1 MEGNIFELAS
11 RGKTRKIRFAYKG
24 SLSVEDLW
32 DLSVQELDRIFKGL
46 NAKLKV
52 CKEESL
58 LGPKESENTE
68 LSLQVAIV
76 RRIVEVKLAE
86 AAAHEMEAE
95 KKAKRQKILSIL
107 AEKQD
112 QGLMGQSEEDLKK
125 MLEGL

>member
-1 MEGNIFELAS
+1 MEENIFKLAS
-11 RGKTRKIRFAYKG
+11 RSKTRFAYKG

-32 DLSVQELDRIFKGL
+32 DLSVQELDKIFRGL

-58 LGPKESENTE
+58 LGPKGSENTE
-68 LSLQVAIV
+68 LDLQIAII

-86 AAAHEMEAE
+86 ATAREEEAARS
-95 KKAKRQKILSIL
+95 AKRQKILGLL

-112 QGLMGQSEEDLKK
+112 GALAAKSEEELRK
-125 MLEGL
+125 MLEEL

>member
-1 MEGNIFELAS
+1 MVESIFELAS
-11 RGKTRKIRFAYKG
+11 RSKTRFAYKG

-32 DLSVQELDRIFKGL
+32 DLSVQELDRIFKSL
-46 NAKLKV
+46 NAKLKI

-58 LGPKESENTE
+58 LGPKGSENTE
-68 LSLQVAIV
+68 LDLQVAIV
-76 RRIVEVKLAE
+76 RRVVEVKLAE

-112 QGLMGQSEEDLKK
+112 GALASKSEEDLKK
-125 MLEGL
+125 MLDEL

>member
-1 MEGNIFELAS
+1 MADIFELAS
-11 RGKTRKIRFAYKG
+11 REKLRFQYKG
-24 SLSVEDLW
+24 TVSVEDLW

-58 LGPKESENTE
+58 LATKAAENTE
-68 LSLQVAIV
+68 LDLQVAIV
-76 RRIVEVKLAE
+76 RRVVEVKLAE
-86 AAAHEMEAE
+86 AAAREMEAE
-95 KKAKRQKILSIL
+95 RKAKKEKILSIL

-112 QGLMGQSEEDLKK
+112 AGLKGMPEGDLKK

>member
-1 MEGNIFELAS
+1 MENVFEIAS
-11 RGKTRKIRFAYKG
+11 RMKIRFAYKG
-24 SLSVEDLW
+24 LLSVEDLW

-58 LGPKESENTE
+58 LGPKATENTE
-68 LSLQVAIV
+68 LDIQVAIV

-86 AAAHEMEAE
+86 AAAHEIEAE
-95 KKAKRQKILSIL
+95 KAAKRQKILSIL

-112 QGLMGQSEEDLKK
+112 GALAAKSEDDLKK
-125 MLEGL
+125 MLEEL

>member
-11 RGKTRKIRFAYKG
+11 RNKTRFAYKG

-32 DLSVQELDRIFKGL
+32 DLSVQELDRIFMGL

-58 LGPKESENTE
+58 LSPKENENAE
-68 LSLQVAIV
+68 LALRVAIV
-76 RRIVEVKLAE
+76 RRVVEVKLAE
-86 AAAHEMEAE
+86 ATAHELKAE

-112 QGLMGQSEEDLKK
+112 GALASKSEEDLKK
-125 MLEGL
+125 MLEEL

>member
-1 MEGNIFELAS
+1 MVGSIFEMAS
-11 RGKTRKIRFAYKG
+11 RSKTRFAYKG

-58 LGPKESENTE
+58 LGPKGSENTE
-68 LSLQVAIV
+68 LDIQVAIV
-76 RRIVEVKLAE
+76 RRVVEVKLAE
-86 AAAHEMEAE
+86 AVAREMEAE

-107 AEKQD
+107 ADKQD
-112 QGLMGQSEEDLKK
+112 GALAARSEDDLKK
-125 MLEGL
+125 MLEDL